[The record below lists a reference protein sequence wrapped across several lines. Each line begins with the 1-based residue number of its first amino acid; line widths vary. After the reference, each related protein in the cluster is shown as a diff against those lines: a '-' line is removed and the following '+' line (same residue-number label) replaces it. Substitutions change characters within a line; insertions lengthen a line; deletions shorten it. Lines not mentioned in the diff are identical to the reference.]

1 MKKNYENMKQN
12 IENIGYDIEILSKI
26 VEQNFSNLF
35 SLHIM
40 AVNPTD
46 ISNTQEKTKK
56 EIRDLF
62 VLTTISAER
71 SLDEADNVKEK
82 PLSTVMNRIFKIA
95 VEDF

>member
-12 IENIGYDIEILSKI
+12 IDNIGYDIEILSKI
-26 VEQNFSNLF
+26 VEQNFSIF

>member
-1 MKKNYENMKQN
+1 ME
-12 IENIGYDIEILSKI
+12 
-26 VEQNFSNLF
+26 
-35 SLHIM
+35 
-40 AVNPTD
+40 VNPTD

-82 PLSTVMNRIFKIA
+82 PLSTVVNRIFKRDVSESEEEIGTQTH
-95 VEDF
+95 

>member
-1 MKKNYENMKQN
+1 
-12 IENIGYDIEILSKI
+12 
-26 VEQNFSNLF
+26 
-35 SLHIM
+35 M

-46 ISNTQEKTKK
+46 ISKTQKKTKK

>member
-1 MKKNYENMKQN
+1 
-12 IENIGYDIEILSKI
+12 
-26 VEQNFSNLF
+26 
-35 SLHIM
+35 M
-40 AVNPTD
+40 AVHPTD

-82 PLSTVMNRIFKIA
+82 PLSTVMLLPISLTYNYS
-95 VEDF
+95 DCLSQN

>member
-1 MKKNYENMKQN
+1 MLIYS
-12 IENIGYDIEILSKI
+12 IDNIGYDIEILSKI
-26 VEQNFSNLF
+26 VEQNFSSLF
-35 SLHIM
+35 ALHIM

>member
-1 MKKNYENMKQN
+1 MKQN

>member
-12 IENIGYDIEILSKI
+12 IDNIGYDIEILSKI
-26 VEQNFSNLF
+26 VEQNFSSLF

-71 SLDEADNVKEK
+71 SLDDADNVKEK

>member
-1 MKKNYENMKQN
+1 
-12 IENIGYDIEILSKI
+12 
-26 VEQNFSNLF
+26 
-35 SLHIM
+35 M